1 MEDKCKK
8 CRRAGQKLFLKGEKC
23 FTPKCAIVK
32 KPYVPGIFGKMRGKH
47 AKRGA
52 SEYGAQLREKQKVKF
67 NYGLRE
73 RQFANYI
80 KDASAAG
87 DATTKIFSFL
97 ESRLDNVVFRLGLAG
112 SRSEA
117 RQIVSHGHIMVNGR
131 RINIPSYRVKRGD
144 KISIRKQSASKGIFK
159 DLDIKLKKYNPP
171 AWIKLDKEEKTGE
184 IIAAPSIADE
194 PEMESSLNTI
204 IEFYSR

>member
-8 CRRAGQKLFLKGEKC
+8 CRRASQKLFLKGDKC
-23 FTPKCAIVK
+23 FTPKCAMTK

-47 AKRGA
+47 SKRGS

-80 KDASAAG
+80 KEASGAG
-87 DATTKIFSFL
+87 DTTVKIFSFL
-97 ESRLDNVVFRLGLAG
+97 ESRLDNVVFRLGLAE
-112 SRSEA
+112 SRSRA
-117 RQIVSHGHIMVNGR
+117 RQIVSHGHIMVNGGR
-131 RINIPSYRVKRGD
+131 LNVASYRVKAGD
-144 KISIRKQSASKGIFK
+144 KISIRKQSEPKGIFN

-171 AWIKLDKEEKTGE
+171 AWIKLDREGKAGE
-184 IIAAPSIADE
+184 IIATPSIADE